1 MKKVLSLLFALVFC
15 LGVVGASWAAE
26 ATPAK
31 EEGAAAVEKETK
43 AAPKKK
49 AAKKKKAKK
58 AEKKDEAK
66 PAEAAPAPAAK

>member
-49 AAKKKKAKK
+49 AKKKAKK